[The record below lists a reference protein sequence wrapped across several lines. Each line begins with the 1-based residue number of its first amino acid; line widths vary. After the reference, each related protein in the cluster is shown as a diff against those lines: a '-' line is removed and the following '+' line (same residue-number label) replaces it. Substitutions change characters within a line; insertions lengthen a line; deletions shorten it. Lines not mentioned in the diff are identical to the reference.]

1 MRNLKRNEKP
11 FEYLPWTGAESDL
24 NSNGEHTGEF
34 YPVYGD
40 PVPYRGNISM
50 PSGQAIQTF
59 YGLDARYTHVLVLHE
74 PDADIREQGQIRYNG
89 RLYDITAV
97 RPSLN
102 VLSVALRQKTEDHA
116 SEMPYV
122 PDPEPDGNDGD
133 GE

>member
-1 MRNLKRNEKP
+1 MRNLRKNMTD
-11 FEYLPWTGAESDL
+11 FEYLPWDGAESDL
-24 NSNGEHTGEF
+24 NDDGEHTGEY

-40 PVPYRGNISM
+40 PVSYKGNISM
-50 PSGQAIQTF
+50 PIGQTVQNFFGT
-59 YGLDARYTHVLVLHE
+59 DVRYTHVLVMDD
-74 PDADIREQGQIRYNG
+74 PKADIQETGIIKWQG

-102 VLSVALRQKTEDHA
+102 ALSVALRKKTEDHSA
-116 SEMPYV
+116 EMPYV